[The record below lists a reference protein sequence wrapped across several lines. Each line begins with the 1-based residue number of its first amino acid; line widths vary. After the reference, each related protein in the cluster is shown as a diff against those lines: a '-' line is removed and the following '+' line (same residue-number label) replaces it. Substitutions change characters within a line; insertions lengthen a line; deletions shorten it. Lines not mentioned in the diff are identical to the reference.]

1 MKVKDVLPFLKEKE
15 LEFKV
20 HCGRGSTDTFL
31 PLRLFLQ
38 DQSKYKVWQEEQTQK
53 NFQRKYILSLIYW
66 HKDEWILRNIRKYLC
81 ERNTKWSISI

>member
-38 DQSKYKVWQEEQTQK
+38 DQSKYKVSQ
-53 NFQRKYILSLIYW
+53 LSL
-66 HKDEWILRNIRKYLC
+66 
-81 ERNTKWSISI
+81 TKINL